1 MRTRPL
7 TTAGLLLLS
16 AGLLIGCGSKSRPSN
31 VPVSSTSQATPAPAT
46 TGTVGQL
53 TGDPDDEVSDELN
66 MLVAQ
71 AVALDENDD
80 PLDF

>member
-7 TTAGLLLLS
+7 TSAGLVFVLS

-31 VPVSSTSQATPAPAT
+31 LPVSSTSQAAPAT

-53 TGDPDDEVSDELN
+53 TGDPDDQVSQELN

-71 AVALDENDD
+71 AIALDENDQ

>member
-7 TTAGLLLLS
+7 TTAGLLLLLS
-16 AGLLIGCGSKSRPSN
+16 AGLLIGCGG
-31 VPVSSTSQATPAPAT
+31 SSSGGSSSAATAPAT

-53 TGDPDDEVSDELN
+53 TGDPDDEVSSDLQL
-66 MLVAQ
+66 LVAQ
-71 AVALDENDD
+71 AIALDESDE